1 MTARHRNTNGSG
13 KFHSDAQGLGN
24 PMFTQPQP
32 MTNRVLSPRVK
43 ALKVLV
49 VDDEHYMRKVTRTI
63 LTAIGVKTILEAPD
77 AMAGIELAR
86 TQLPDLMIIDW
97 EMPVIDG
104 AQLVRMIRTPGEFP
118 APETPIIM
126 LSAHS
131 DLWRV
136 VESARIGANEFVRK
150 PVSIKT
156 LEDRIIAVV
165 DRPRPTVR
173 LDGYYGPMPRRLVP
187 IETFE
192 GERPALTPAGNSQ
205 P

>member
-1 MTARHRNTNGSG
+1 MQPTMTTRPV
-13 KFHSDAQGLGN
+13 N
-24 PMFTQPQP
+24 PRLQ
-32 MTNRVLSPRVK
+32 
-43 ALKVLV
+43 ALKVLI

-77 AMAGIELAR
+77 GMAGLELAR
-86 TQLPDLMIIDW
+86 TQVPHLLIIDG

-118 APETPIIM
+118 APDVPIIM

-131 DLWRV
+131 DHWRV

-156 LEDRIIAVV
+156 LEDRILAVIN
-165 DRPRPTVR
+165 RPRPIVQ
-173 LDGYYGPMPRRLVP
+173 LDGYYGPMPRRLGP
-187 IETFE
+187 IETFDSDDRRRS
-192 GERPALTPAGNSQ
+192 RPPGLQ
-205 P
+205 

>member
-1 MTARHRNTNGSG
+1 MQTTLTTRPVSARI
-13 KFHSDAQGLGN
+13 Q
-24 PMFTQPQP
+24 
-32 MTNRVLSPRVK
+32 

-49 VDDEHYMRKVTRTI
+49 IDDEHYMRKVTRTI

-77 AMAGIELAR
+77 GMTGFELAR
-86 TQLPDLMIIDW
+86 TQLPHLIIIDW

-118 APETPIIM
+118 APDTPIIM

-131 DLWRV
+131 DHWRV

-156 LEDRIIAVV
+156 LEDRITAVIN
-165 DRPRPTVR
+165 RPRPTVK
-173 LDGYYGPMPRRLVP
+173 LEGYYGPMPRRLVP
-187 IETFE
+187 MEIFE
-192 GERPALTPAGNSQ
+192 DAKAKR
-205 P
+205 

>member
-1 MTARHRNTNGSG
+1 MQPTMTTR
-13 KFHSDAQGLGN
+13 
-24 PMFTQPQP
+24 P
-32 MTNRVLSPRVK
+32 VSPRIQ
-43 ALKVLV
+43 ALKVLI

-63 LTAIGVKTILEAPD
+63 LTAIGVKTVLEAPD
-77 AMAGIELAR
+77 GMAGLELAR
-86 TQLPDLMIIDW
+86 TQLPHLLIIDW

-118 APETPIIM
+118 APDVPIIM

-131 DLWRV
+131 DHRRV

-156 LEDRIIAVV
+156 LEDRILAVIN
-165 DRPRPTVR
+165 RPRPTVK

-187 IETFE
+187 MEIFDDAT
-192 GERPALTPAGNSQ
+192 SKS
-205 P
+205 

>member
-1 MTARHRNTNGSG
+1 MGIHMQPTMTIR
-13 KFHSDAQGLGN
+13 
-24 PMFTQPQP
+24 P
-32 MTNRVLSPRVK
+32 VSPRIQ
-43 ALKVLV
+43 ALKVLI

-77 AMAGIELAR
+77 GMAGLELAR
-86 TQLPDLMIIDW
+86 TQLPHLLIIDW

-118 APETPIIM
+118 APDVPIIM

-131 DLWRV
+131 DHRRV

-156 LEDRIIAVV
+156 LEDRILAVIN
-165 DRPRPTVR
+165 RPRPTVK

-187 IETFE
+187 MEIFDGAT
-192 GERPALTPAGNSQ
+192 SKS
-205 P
+205 

>member
-1 MTARHRNTNGSG
+1 MQTTLTTR
-13 KFHSDAQGLGN
+13 
-24 PMFTQPQP
+24 PI
-32 MTNRVLSPRVK
+32 SPRIQ

-49 VDDEHYMRKVTRTI
+49 IDDEHYMRKVTRTI

-77 AMAGIELAR
+77 GMTGLELAR
-86 TQLPDLMIIDW
+86 TQLPHLIIIDW

-118 APETPIIM
+118 APDTPIIM

-131 DLWRV
+131 DHWRV

-156 LEDRIIAVV
+156 LEDRITAVIN
-165 DRPRPTVR
+165 RPRPTVK
-173 LDGYYGPMPRRLVP
+173 LEGYYGPMPRRLVP
-187 IETFE
+187 MEIFDDAKTK
-192 GERPALTPAGNSQ
+192 R
-205 P
+205 